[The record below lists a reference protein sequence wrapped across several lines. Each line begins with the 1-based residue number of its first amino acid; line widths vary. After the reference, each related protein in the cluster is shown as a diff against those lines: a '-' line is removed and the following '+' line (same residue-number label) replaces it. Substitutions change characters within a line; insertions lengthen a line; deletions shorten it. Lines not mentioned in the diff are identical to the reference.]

1 MSTNTP
7 DSVKEALKALE
18 LNNNRLLAVIHQQD
32 KRDDI
37 ARMKELELIQAKQQ
51 VARNINRGKYSSLY
65 NIQPR

>member
-37 ARMKELELIQAKQQ
+37 ARMKELESIQAKQQ